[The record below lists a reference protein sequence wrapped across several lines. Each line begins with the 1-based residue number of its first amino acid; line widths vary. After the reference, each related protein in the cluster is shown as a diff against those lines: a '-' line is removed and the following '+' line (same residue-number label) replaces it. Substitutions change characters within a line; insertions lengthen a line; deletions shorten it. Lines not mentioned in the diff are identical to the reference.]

1 MYPVMKR
8 ISPMNKQAVAHAPAL
23 QRGLALLQELS
34 TRPGGASQS
43 ELAALLKLPQTAVH
57 RIAAALEHLGYV
69 QKDGPSRTL
78 RVTQKLLLLGQP
90 HSGSRSLIEACLP
103 MMREVSRLTNET
115 TQLCVLAEGQC
126 VILEQ
131 IPSRHPFKYVVDL
144 GSRAPTQ
151 CCAPGKAML
160 AFLPERDQS
169 DVIASL
175 HFQEFTKNS
184 ILDPAALRAELKK
197 VRSQGYAIDEGEH
210 FEGIHCIAAPLLNTY
225 GNAFAA
231 VTIAGP
237 SSRIPKAKFQKWG
250 EAITEAAS
258 DAALQFLL

>member
-1 MYPVMKR
+1 MKT
-8 ISPMNKQAVAHAPAL
+8 STTPHAPAL
-23 QRGLALLQELS
+23 QRGLALLQELA
-34 TRPGGASQS
+34 TRPNGASQS

-57 RIAAALEHLGYV
+57 RLAAALEHLGYI
-69 QKDGPSRTL
+69 QKHAATRTL

-103 MMREVSRLTNET
+103 TLRSISRLTNET

-160 AFLPERDQS
+160 AFLPESELNDILDQ
-169 DVIASL
+169 L
-175 HFQEFTKNS
+175 HFHAFTKNS
-184 ILDPAALRAELKK
+184 ILCAGALRVELEK
-197 VRSQGYAIDEGEH
+197 VRRLGYAIDEAEH
-210 FEGIHCIAAPLLNTY
+210 FEGIHCIAAPLLDAY
-225 GNAFAA
+225 GHPFAA
-231 VTIAGP
+231 ITIAGP
-237 SSRIPKAKFQKWG
+237 SSRIPKTSFQHLG
-250 EAITEAAS
+250 QTITEAAA
-258 DAALQFLL
+258 DAALQFIL